1 MATAKDARAPAGGR
15 AEAEAPPRRARRSS
29 GAEKGLLVLAL
40 LYTIYFA
47 RPVLLPLTLGL
58 ILDFLFRPAVRGL
71 KRWRIPEPA
80 GAALVIL
87 GVFAAFAVGI
97 YTLSGPAAD
106 WLAKAP
112 RSLPQIEARLQKV
125 LRPVEK
131 VTETAAKVDQL
142 TRPGGKEVPQ
152 VEVKERGL
160 GAMLFGGT
168 QAFLEAAVVSLTLLF
183 FLLASGDLF
192 LRRVIAL
199 VAGPQE
205 RDRSREI
212 AREIEKQVSRYL
224 YASTG
229 INAVF
234 GVVVGLTMYL
244 FGMPNALLW
253 AVVAGF
259 TSFIPYLGGLIA
271 SVMIGLAAL
280 LSFDDTGRAVSVVL
294 VFLLLDTLKGYIL
307 VPLVMGRQFTL
318 NAVTLF
324 VALTFWWWAWG
335 IPGALLAVP
344 IMAIL
349 KIFSERMEGLRP
361 LATLLEE

>member
-1 MATAKDARAPAGGR
+1 MATAKERGTAGS
-15 AEAEAPPRRARRSS
+15 AEPEAHRRNAS
-29 GAEKGLLVLAL
+29 GAERGLFVLAL

-47 RPVLLPLTLGL
+47 RPVLLPVTLGL
-58 ILDFLFRPAVRGL
+58 ILDFLFRPVVRAL
-71 KRWRIPEPA
+71 KRWRVPEPA

-87 GVFAAFAVGI
+87 ALVGGFGFGL
-97 YTLSGPAAD
+97 YTLSGPASD

-112 RSLPQIEARLQKV
+112 RSLTQVEARLQKV

-131 VTETAAKVDQL
+131 VTQTAEQVGKLAS
-142 TRPGGKEVPQ
+142 PGQPDVP
-152 VEVKERGL
+152 EVKLKEEGL

-168 QAFLEAAVVSLTLLF
+168 QAFLEAAVVTLTLLF

-205 RDRSREI
+205 RSRAGEI

-229 INAVF
+229 INVVF
-234 GVVVGLTMYL
+234 GVVAGLAL
-244 FGMPNALLW
+244 RLLGLPNALLW
-253 AVVAGF
+253 GVVAAL
-259 TSFIPYLGGLIA
+259 TSFIPYLGGLA
-271 SVMIGLAAL
+271 AAVLIGLAAL
-280 LSFDDTGRAVSVVL
+280 LAFDDTGRVVTIVL
-294 VFLLLDTLKGYIL
+294 VFLVLDTLKGYIL

-318 NAVTLF
+318 KAVMLF
-324 VALTFWWWAWG
+324 VALTFWWFAWG

-344 IMAIL
+344 LMAIL
-349 KIFSERMEGLRP
+349 KIFSERMEGLTP
-361 LATLLEE
+361 LAKLLEE

>member
-1 MATAKDARAPAGGR
+1 MATAKEPRAPVGGR
-15 AEAEAPPRRARRSS
+15 AGPESPARRARRPS
-29 GAEKGLLVLAL
+29 GAEKGLFVLAL
-40 LYTIYFA
+40 LYTIYLA

-58 ILDFLFRPAVRGL
+58 ILDFLFRPAVRAL

-87 GVFAAFAVGI
+87 ALFAGFGAGI
-97 YTLSGPAAD
+97 YTLSGPAAE

-112 RSLPQIEARLQKV
+112 RSLPQVEARLQRV

-131 VTETAAKVDQL
+131 VTETAAKVDKL
-142 TRPGGKEVPQ
+142 TRPGASDVPQ
-152 VEVKERGL
+152 VTVKERGV
-160 GAMLFGGT
+160 GAILFGGT

-212 AREIEKQVSRYL
+212 AREIEKHVSRYL
-224 YASTG
+224 YATTG
-229 INAVF
+229 INAAF
-234 GVVVGLTMYL
+234 GVVAGLTMYL
-244 FGMPNALLW
+244 FGLPNALLW
-253 AVVAGF
+253 GVVAGF

-271 SVMIGLAAL
+271 AVMIGLAAL
-280 LSFDDTGRAVSVVL
+280 LTFDHTSPAVTVVV

-344 IMAIL
+344 LMAIV
-349 KIFSERMEGLRP
+349 KIFSDRMEGLAP

>member
-1 MATAKDARAPAGGR
+1 MADEPRAAREG
-15 AEAEAPPRRARRSS
+15 S
-29 GAEKGLLVLAL
+29 GPLTGLFVLAC

-47 RPVLLPLTLGL
+47 RPVLLPITLGL
-58 ILDFLFRPAVRGL
+58 VLDFLFRPVVRRL
-71 KRWRIPEPA
+71 KRWRVPEPA

-87 GVFAAFAVGI
+87 ALIGGFGFGL
-97 YTLSGPAAD
+97 YTLSGPASD

-112 RSLPQIEARLQKV
+112 RSLPQVEARLQKV

-131 VTETAAKVDQL
+131 VTQTAEQVGKLAS
-142 TRPGGKEVPQ
+142 PGQPDVP
-152 VEVKERGL
+152 EVKLKDEGV

-168 QAFLEAAVVSLTLLF
+168 QAFLEAAVVTITLLF

-199 VAGPQE
+199 VAGP
-205 RDRSREI
+205 RDRSRAGDI

-234 GVVVGLTMYL
+234 GVITALAMWLLGL
-244 FGMPNALLW
+244 PNALLW
-253 AVVAGF
+253 GVIAAF

-271 SVMIGLAAL
+271 AFLIGMGAL
-280 LSFDDTGRAVSVVL
+280 LTFDDTGRVVT
-294 VFLLLDTLKGYIL
+294 VVVGFLLLDTLKGYIL
-307 VPLVMGRQFTL
+307 YPLIMGKQFTM
-318 NAVTLF
+318 NAAMLF

-344 IMAIL
+344 LVAIL
-349 KIFSERMEGLRP
+349 KIFSERMDGLAP
-361 LATLLEE
+361 LAKLLEE